1 MSGYRHRGNARK
13 QPDKQITQAQAE
25 AQMVSFLYNCR
36 PPVLDSLTVES
47 LQRMYRVTAKVA
59 EWRLT
64 VARQNRQG
72 EAR

>member
-1 MSGYRHRGNARK
+1 MSGYRPRGNARK
-13 QPDKQITQAQAE
+13 QPDKQITQAEAE

-36 PPVLDSLTVES
+36 PTMLDSLTVES
-47 LQRMYRVTAKVA
+47 LQRMYRVAAKVA
-59 EWRLT
+59 EYRLT

>member
-1 MSGYRHRGNARK
+1 MSGYRPRGNARR
-13 QPDKQITQAQAE
+13 QPDKQITQEQAE

-36 PPVLDSLTVES
+36 PTMLDSLTVES
-47 LQRMYRVTAKVA
+47 LQRMYRLTAKTA
-59 EWRLT
+59 EYRLL

>member
-1 MSGYRHRGNARK
+1 MSGYRPRGNARK
-13 QPDKQITQAQAE
+13 HPDKQLSAQQAE

-36 PPVLDSLTVES
+36 PAMLDSLTVDG
-47 LQRMYRVTAKVA
+47 LARMYRVQPRVI

-64 VARQNRQG
+64 VARQKRAG